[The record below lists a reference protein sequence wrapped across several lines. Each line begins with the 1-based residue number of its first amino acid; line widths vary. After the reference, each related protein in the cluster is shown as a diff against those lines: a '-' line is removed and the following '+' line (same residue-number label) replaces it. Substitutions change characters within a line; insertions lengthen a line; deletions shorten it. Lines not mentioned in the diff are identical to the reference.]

1 MEKTYCPKCN
11 KEIKVFSNIFYSAYV
26 DFKFSCE
33 KCSIFIVILKESDN
47 KTICSKK
54 LYFKDNNL
62 KYYAIGTN
70 SKKCY
75 NVMLL
80 NNTFINIDSEDI
92 ITEKDAWKYLE
103 RYIENGLFI

>member
-1 MEKTYCPKCN
+1 MEKTYCPKCD
-11 KEIKVFSNIFYSAYV
+11 KEIETFSNKFYSTYIDV
-26 DFKFSCE
+26 TFSCK
-33 KCSIFIVILKESDN
+33 KCSIFIVMLKEFDD

-54 LYFKDNNL
+54 LYFKCDNLN
-62 KYYAIGTN
+62 YYAIGTS

-80 NNTFINIDSEDI
+80 NNIFINIDREDI

-103 RYIENGLFI
+103 RYIENALFI